1 MSEYPLG
8 TSPLGKNFPIRN
20 RIISGLSDIVLVI
33 EARERSG
40 SLITVEHALE
50 QGKEVFALP
59 GRVSDPMSKGCNA
72 LIFQGASI
80 ATSPE
85 VIMESLGI
93 LRDKKLQVQGN
104 LQDLLATN
112 EKRVYSC
119 LDLQSKFLEDIATE
133 VNMDFGELTAIL
145 LELELKGLVRQVSSH
160 YYAKNN

>member
-1 MSEYPLG
+1 
-8 TSPLGKNFPIRN
+8 
-20 RIISGLSDIVLVI
+20 
-33 EARERSG
+33 
-40 SLITVEHALE
+40 
-50 QGKEVFALP
+50 
-59 GRVSDPMSKGCNA
+59 
-72 LIFQGASI
+72 
-80 ATSPE
+80 
-85 VIMESLGI
+85 MESLGI
-93 LRDKKLQVQGN
+93 LRDKKLQVQDN